1 MSSDDKEKNK
11 DITKLNKKL
20 SDAMSDIREG
30 YNGKDKKKIQKG
42 HNALSTISINN
53 SQS

>member
-1 MSSDDKEKNK
+1 MTRKKIK
-11 DITKLNKKL
+11 TLLNLIKKI

-42 HNALSTISINN
+42 QNALSTISINN